1 MRVIEGLSDNPPI
14 LDNPPISDKQIIKTP
29 SSIHLMA
36 LTQKEIKE
44 LKNQLLAQI
53 QDLPPEQ
60 KEEAQQQIESM
71 SQEALETMLRQQ
83 QAQQAQV
90 FRKIASKEIPSK
102 IVDENQEA
110 IAVLEIRPISEG
122 HTIIIPKKE
131 IKETKNLPSSV
142 LALSERVA
150 EKLTKALS
158 AKKVEIQSGI
168 QLGEV
173 IINLIPVYDK
183 PLNLNSQRTQA
194 SEEALESVLKKISS
208 FREIKKEE
216 KEPQVKKVRK
226 SRPRVRKI
234 SRRIP

>member
-1 MRVIEGLSDNPPI
+1 
-14 LDNPPISDKQIIKTP
+14 
-29 SSIHLMA
+29 MA

>member
-1 MRVIEGLSDNPPI
+1 M
-14 LDNPPISDKQIIKTP
+14 
-29 SSIHLMA
+29 
-36 LTQKEIKE
+36 
-44 LKNQLLAQI
+44 
-53 QDLPPEQ
+53 
-60 KEEAQQQIESM
+60 
-71 SQEALETMLRQQ
+71 
-83 QAQQAQV
+83 
-90 FRKIASKEIPSK
+90 
-102 IVDENQEA
+102 
-110 IAVLEIRPISEG
+110 
-122 HTIIIPKKE
+122 
-131 IKETKNLPSSV
+131 
-142 LALSERVA
+142 
-150 EKLTKALS
+150 TKALS